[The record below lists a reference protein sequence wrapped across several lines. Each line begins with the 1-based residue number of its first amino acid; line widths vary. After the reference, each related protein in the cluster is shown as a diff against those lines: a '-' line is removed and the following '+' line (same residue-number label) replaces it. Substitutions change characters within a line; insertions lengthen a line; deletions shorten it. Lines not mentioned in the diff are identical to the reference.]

1 MSCGIYKITNLI
13 NDKSYIGQSIH
24 IEERWRKHR
33 NYPSEYSE
41 YPLYRAFRKYG
52 LENFSFEILEY
63 CQENELNEKEKYYI
77 SLYQTFGQGYNQTEG
92 GEGAS
97 GFPIK
102 LSLQDIQEI
111 YDLLLNSNISQ
122 RKIAQEFSVGEDT
135 ISEINWGKTRTLE
148 GFIFPLRQN
157 YHKYYCQ
164 RCGKELKKQATH
176 CIECHAFLQR
186 KADRPNRKELKDLIR
201 KLPFTDIGRKFGVSD
216 NAIRKWCKAYNLPT
230 SKREIV
236 KYSISEWEKV

>member
-33 NYPSEYSE
+33 NYSFEYAE

-92 GEGAS
+92 GEGTS
-97 GFPIK
+97 GYPIK

-135 ISEINWGKTRTLE
+135 ISEINWGKTRILE
-148 GFIFPLRQN
+148 GFTFPLRQN
-157 YHKYYCQ
+157 CHKYYCQ
-164 RCGKELKKQATH
+164 RCGKELKQQAIH

-186 KADRPNRKELKDLIR
+186 KVDRPNREELKDLIR

-216 NAIRKWCKAYNLPT
+216 NAIRKWCKTYNLPT
-230 SKREIV
+230 SKREII